1 VHRGRQTLIPEHLS
15 KDQDIP
21 LGVGDRVEVLTPGGG
36 GYGNPLARDPEL
48 VRRDVGR
55 GYYTRAEARALFGVV
70 LSPDGAFD
78 PAATEALRA
87 SAAPQR

>member
-1 VHRGRQTLIPEHLS
+1 
-15 KDQDIP
+15 
-21 LGVGDRVEVLTPGGG
+21 
-36 GYGNPLARDPEL
+36 L